1 MYGELQEESSHLASS
16 DDVTG
21 AMSCK
26 FKAILTYNFET
37 ERILGLPR
45 HLFYINLVRNNETEN
60 VKGFIKKL
68 NFHVSC
74 WLNIFRYNETEKM
87 QNDLEKIEMF
97 AYLNFF
103 TFKIMSK

>member
-68 NFHVSC
+68 NFHVGWTFSD
-74 WLNIFRYNETEKM
+74 TMKQKM

-97 AYLNFF
+97 AYLNLF

>member
-26 FKAILTYNFET
+26 FKVILTYNFET

-68 NFHVSC
+68 NCHVGWTFSGTMKQNAKRFGKN
-74 WLNIFRYNETEKM
+74 LNVC
-87 QNDLEKIEMF
+87 L
-97 AYLNFF
+97 LNFF
-103 TFKIMSK
+103 YIQNNE